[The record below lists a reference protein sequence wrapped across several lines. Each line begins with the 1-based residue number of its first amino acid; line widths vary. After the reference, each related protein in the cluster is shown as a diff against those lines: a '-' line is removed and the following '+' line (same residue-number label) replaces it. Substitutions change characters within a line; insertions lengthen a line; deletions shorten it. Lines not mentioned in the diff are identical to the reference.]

1 MTFLYKTLL
10 TAPGPPSSGPA
21 ERPDLSNIDPDL
33 LSYITKQ
40 EFGNLPVNDKTKSAI
55 ATVMKYR

>member
-1 MTFLYKTLL
+1 V
-10 TAPGPPSSGPA
+10 PPTSAAA

-33 LSYITKQ
+33 LSYITKD
-40 EFGNLPVNDKTKSAI
+40 EFGDLLVNDKTKSAI